1 MRETTSW
8 RNKLTRQL
16 RACWSKTATP
26 LNPGTL
32 CEVELGLYVLSQLTP
47 EAPAD
52 ALWVLLSGYPFPAPE
67 MQGWSQVQ
75 QRMLFNA
82 RHLLTNFR
90 GPYRWRRTLEQY
102 RALDERLRGY
112 DIDEKYQQFKERAVS
127 VCPERLDIYAKV
139 LQELLPYRT
148 DSLRWATA
156 GSYSF
161 ADRAYR
167 ASVNIPDNLVF
178 PPPTGHN
185 LSGKQERAALSVAWD
200 DLLATARWM
209 DSETQA
215 RGLADAHWEK
225 RLSRVRLELLN
236 RENGTLN
243 QANTLTLDGLEHL
256 IGMVSSGKSTLMDV
270 LAVWAARKGLHVTLV
285 VGDVIG
291 ALNRAQQFSNLG
303 ISVAPI
309 LGASNRERHINRL
322 HRVLTAEQPL
332 AALQPEHAGF
342 QWLSTACPLDGLRET
357 ERPCQIGAH
366 PCLTLSRLGE
376 SEKTEEPATATSPKQ
391 YACPLYSVCPSH
403 QGQRDL
409 VTASIWIATP
419 ASLVYSRVAPQ
430 LNSEQVRFAELV
442 YRRSDLVIVDE
453 ADQVQVQL
461 DTIFSPSQ
469 TLVSRRG
476 DAWLSRLW
484 QQVVTQLNQE
494 GRGQLVDESVASWC
508 KAHNNLQGVTSQIYE
523 RLRREPALRGWI
535 EQRDYFTD
543 WILLERIAVTLS
555 GASSHDDPVYNRLMK
570 SFEDYIDAPV
580 QGPEEHLL
588 SDLTRRLIT
597 DTDESLV
604 RDRLKAWLLEN
615 KKPTVVLSDE
625 QLAELA
631 GRLEFALLVAVLQ
644 NRLNLLIRDWRLVE
658 TPLQL
663 EGGSSI
669 LLHRPP
675 RDYEAVIPVAP
686 MGNVLAFQYVGS
698 LENTNDAGDLRFFR
712 CMGVGRWLL
721 LHLHELFDGDRR
733 LGPHVLLLS
742 GTSWAG
748 KAPGFHIQVP
758 VSGVLRS
765 PDTEVEAI
773 AESQF
778 RFFPIYDNNQKPI
791 SVSGTNGSQRIAALK
806 DILYQ
811 LARRSGLSRIS
822 LLEKERDSLPASR
835 QRLLLL
841 VGSYE
846 EARLAHEALENLRPD
861 WQGQIRHLVPDDDE
875 FESQWR
881 GSEQSLQR
889 GLVHQFANTGAWIL
903 IAPLLAVERG
913 HNILNEDDEAA
924 IGAAYFL
931 VRPHPRPDDI
941 NYAIHSINRWAVE
954 RCSDA
959 AALAQECQEEQLT
972 LERVGTAFRQAAY
985 HRWRS
990 LLHMP
995 MIYSTLPQSERDAVT
1010 WTQLVTI
1017 WQVIGRLV
1025 RGGSPARV
1033 FFCDAA
1039 FARHTVTQD
1048 ERGDS
1053 PSTSL
1058 LVGMKQVLRPYFTP
1072 DSNPCIPV
1080 SDQQLV
1086 QALYGPFYQALER
1099 MGGVAD
1105 ATTI

>member
-1 MRETTSW
+1 
-8 RNKLTRQL
+8 
-16 RACWSKTATP
+16 
-26 LNPGTL
+26 
-32 CEVELGLYVLSQLTP
+32 
-47 EAPAD
+47 
-52 ALWVLLSGYPFPAPE
+52 
-67 MQGWSQVQ
+67 
-75 QRMLFNA
+75 
-82 RHLLTNFR
+82 
-90 GPYRWRRTLEQY
+90 
-102 RALDERLRGY
+102 
-112 DIDEKYQQFKERAVS
+112 
-127 VCPERLDIYAKV
+127 
-139 LQELLPYRT
+139 
-148 DSLRWATA
+148 
-156 GSYSF
+156 
-161 ADRAYR
+161 
-167 ASVNIPDNLVF
+167 
-178 PPPTGHN
+178 
-185 LSGKQERAALSVAWD
+185 
-200 DLLATARWM
+200 
-209 DSETQA
+209 
-215 RGLADAHWEK
+215 
-225 RLSRVRLELLN
+225 
-236 RENGTLN
+236 
-243 QANTLTLDGLEHL
+243 
-256 IGMVSSGKSTLMDV
+256 
-270 LAVWAARKGLHVTLV
+270 
-285 VGDVIG
+285 
-291 ALNRAQQFSNLG
+291 
-303 ISVAPI
+303 
-309 LGASNRERHINRL
+309 
-322 HRVLTAEQPL
+322 
-332 AALQPEHAGF
+332 
-342 QWLSTACPLDGLRET
+342 
-357 ERPCQIGAH
+357 
-366 PCLTLSRLGE
+366 
-376 SEKTEEPATATSPKQ
+376 
-391 YACPLYSVCPSH
+391 
-403 QGQRDL
+403 
-409 VTASIWIATP
+409 
-419 ASLVYSRVAPQ
+419 
-430 LNSEQVRFAELV
+430 
-442 YRRSDLVIVDE
+442 
-453 ADQVQVQL
+453 
-461 DTIFSPSQ
+461 
-469 TLVSRRG
+469 
-476 DAWLSRLW
+476 
-484 QQVVTQLNQE
+484 
-494 GRGQLVDESVASWC
+494 
-508 KAHNNLQGVTSQIYE
+508 
-523 RLRREPALRGWI
+523 
-535 EQRDYFTD
+535 
-543 WILLERIAVTLS
+543 
-555 GASSHDDPVYNRLMK
+555 
-570 SFEDYIDAPV
+570 
-580 QGPEEHLL
+580 
-588 SDLTRRLIT
+588 
-597 DTDESLV
+597 
-604 RDRLKAWLLEN
+604 
-615 KKPTVVLSDE
+615 
-625 QLAELA
+625 
-631 GRLEFALLVAVLQ
+631 
-644 NRLNLLIRDWRLVE
+644 
-658 TPLQL
+658 
-663 EGGSSI
+663 
-669 LLHRPP
+669 
-675 RDYEAVIPVAP
+675 
-686 MGNVLAFQYVGS
+686 
-698 LENTNDAGDLRFFR
+698 
-712 CMGVGRWLL
+712 MGVGRWLL

-959 AALAQECQEEQLT
+959 AALVQECQEEQLT

-1086 QALYGPFYQALER
+1086 QALYAFPNLQELINNPESGLNLEGQHSAVIVYRNGIKPQHQVKAGLPPFDRRQLIEEIACLLTEELDLVDMPERVQFSCSNPTNPFLEQTDDDNRLSQLQVQRRNSISRVTENQLAVEIWHQSDLILGALSQAVRECLGDSALAENSSLNLTVNAQPLGAIGSDLQIDSTIRSRKERRRQAILQRGEEIIEQLAPASIPTVALIELGNADQFETDTDPKNAIRRGFAQTGRLVQFLSTEHDGKLLHRAQNGFLDVLRQLGVQAAPLQLSPLGLKERQSRQDVSLPNPLHYVGVWLIKQNAPTSATGEVQRVPVMVHMASDSADIQATAPGLDGWLPYREALVAIARGEATGFSRSQEAIRFIQPTLER
-1099 MGGVAD
+1099 DVVPLGDVLLLCHAQNLGCAWSWLYNRQITIDSLAFSRNETPMPITAFPGLRVVRVRDSQGHQTPEWYAQAGDEQGFSGGLFRMGERIFASTCNPPQQFKFNRNLSKISSWSNRNGKWSAPAPEKSVWNPGLLELTVAGIQPD
-1105 ATTI
+1105 DEIWTWAALTHELRSVALHYDEALGLPLPLHLAKQIEEYVLLIDVDEEVTPE